1 MTQPIYEVKG
11 MYSSVLEVFENKL
24 IIKRQGIAS
33 FFIYGLKGDKTIF
46 FKDITAIQ
54 FKEGSYIQFTLPGGN
69 ESTGGLMSAL
79 KDENTFAF
87 SFKQNPLMQ
96 EIQNFIE
103 SKRLKAD
110 QQPNSSQLSIA
121 DEIRKFK
128 ELLDSGAITQDEFSK
143 KKGELLGY

>member
-11 MYSSVLEVFENKL
+11 MYSSILEVFENKL

-46 FKDITAIQ
+46 FNDITAIQ
-54 FKEGSYIQFTLPGGN
+54 FKEGNYIQFTLPGGN

-87 SFKQNPLMQ
+87 SLKQNPLMR

-103 SKRLKAD
+103 SKRIKAD

-143 KKGELLGY
+143 KKGELLGF